1 MPENSPKVS
10 VTIGGLTVDDS
21 DFQSYVVDRDM
32 NQPDMAAITAS
43 NQGAKYSRVKVGDA
57 VEIKVGEAETSIYK
71 GQVIGL
77 EPVFAGKGKTRV
89 TIRAM
94 NKLHDLLRKRKSITF
109 QDKTDEQILSQVVKG
124 SGLTLEFKH
133 ENPPDAYKV
142 VYQHN
147 QTDMEFVRTRAAR
160 LGCHVWCVDQTIYI
174 KQPDLQSGP
183 IATIKLEE
191 SQEETTILEFTPR
204 VGSAHVVKKVTVKG
218 WNPETKELITG
229 EATATASKLGSQNA
243 VGGSGS
249 LGEEESF
256 TVDHPIWSAQ
266 EAKVIAKAK
275 LQELSLSYMTGEA
288 TIKGDATMDIGKVI
302 EIHANADPDASPDDD
317 PFNGKYYI
325 MGLTHRQVQTSG
337 SSVDGYTTILRLAR
351 DAQKK

>member
-1 MPENSPKVS
+1 
-10 VTIGGLTVDDS
+10 
-21 DFQSYVVDRDM
+21 
-32 NQPDMAAITAS
+32 MAAITAS
-43 NQGAKYSRVKVGDA
+43 NQGAKYSKVKVGDD
-57 VEIKVGEAETSIYK
+57 VEIKVGEKQTSIYK

-77 EPVFAGKGKTRV
+77 EPVYAGKGKTRV

-109 QDKTDEQILSQVVKG
+109 QDKTDEQILSQIVKD

-133 ENPPDAYKV
+133 DNPPDAYKV

-147 QTDMEFVRTRAAR
+147 QTDMEFLRTRASR
-160 LGCHVWCVDQTIYI
+160 LGCHVWCVDKTVYC

-183 IATIKLEE
+183 IATVKLEE
-191 SQEETTILEFTPR
+191 SGQDTSILEFTPR

-229 EATATASKLGSQNA
+229 EANATSSKLGSQNA
-243 VGGSGS
+243 VGGSGT
-249 LGEEESF
+249 LGGEETF
-256 TVDHPIWSAQ
+256 TTDQPIWSAQ
-266 EAKVIAKAK
+266 EAKVVATAK
-275 LQELSLSYMTGEA
+275 LQEISLSYMTGEA

-302 EIHANADPDASPDDD
+302 EIHANSDPSASPSDD

-325 MGLTHRQVQTSG
+325 MGLTHRQVQQ
-337 SSVDGYTTILRLAR
+337 SSSSHTDGYTTILRLAR
-351 DAQKK
+351 DAQKA